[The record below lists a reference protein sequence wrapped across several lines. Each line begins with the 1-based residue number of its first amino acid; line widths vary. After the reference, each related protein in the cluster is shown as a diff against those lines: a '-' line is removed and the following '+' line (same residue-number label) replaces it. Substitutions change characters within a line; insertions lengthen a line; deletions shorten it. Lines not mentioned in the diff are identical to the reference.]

1 MRVVGPIVLGLVVLV
16 IAWAATGINAIPTK
30 EENASAAWA
39 QVLNQYQRRAELI
52 PNLVATVKGA
62 AEFEKS
68 TLEAVVQAR
77 AKVGTMQL
85 PADVLTNPEAMRAFE
100 ANQGA
105 LTSALSRLMVVA
117 EQYPNLKATE
127 AFQTLQSQLEG
138 TENRIAV
145 ARRDFIEAVRIYN
158 TELKTFPGVLWKN
171 LLYGDRLPM
180 QQLQVDPA
188 KIEVPSV
195 DFGTGN
201 SGG

>member
-1 MRVVGPIVLGLVVLV
+1 MRIVGLVVLGLV
-16 IAWAATGINAIPTK
+16 AALMIWGFSSINAIPTK
-30 EENASAAWA
+30 EEGAKAAWA
-39 QVLNQYQRRAELI
+39 QVLNQYQRRADLV

-62 AEFEKS
+62 ADFEKS

-85 PADVLTNPEAMRAFE
+85 PTNLLTNPEAMRPFE

-127 AFQTLQSQLEG
+127 GFQTLQAQLEG

-145 ARRDFIEAVRIYN
+145 ARMDYIDAVRVYN
-158 TELKTFPGVLWKN
+158 TELKTFPGVLWKTF
-171 LLYGDRLPM
+171 LYADREPM
-180 QQLQVDPA
+180 QQLQVEPA
-188 KIEVPSV
+188 KQEVPTV
-195 DFGTGN
+195 DFGTTR
-201 SGG
+201 

>member
-1 MRVVGPIVLGLVVLV
+1 MRIVGLVVLALV
-16 IAWAATGINAIPTK
+16 VGAIAWAATGINAIPAK

-39 QVLNQYQRRAELI
+39 QVLNQYQRRADLV

-62 AEFEKS
+62 ADFEKS

-85 PADVLTNPEAMRAFE
+85 PADLLTNPDAMRAFE

-105 LTSALSRLMVVA
+105 LTSALSRLLVVA

-127 AFQTLQSQLEG
+127 GFQTLQAQLEG

-145 ARRDFIEAVRIYN
+145 ARMDFIDAVRLYN
-158 TELKTFPGVLWKN
+158 TELKTFPGVLWKSF
-171 LLYGDRLPM
+171 LYPDREPM
-180 QQLQVDPA
+180 QQLQVEPGKQDVPA
-188 KIEVPSV
+188 V
-195 DFGTGN
+195 DFGN
-201 SGG
+201 SSN